1 MIWLACAEPGIREK
15 NIYWT
20 KGGFDLCDNGLKVT
34 FDSHIANHLQRA
46 QLLAQVVQCGR
57 IEIAER
63 QARAALGKF
72 TGQSRANAAR
82 GTGEDNYLA
91 LEFQR
96 DLPDVW
102 HCSLLC
108 MGCSCAP
115 TAGVMGVS
123 FCTARLAFCAPRV
136 NVKLRDAQR
145 GTHSL
150 V

>member
-1 MIWLACAEPGIREK
+1 MTWLACAESGIGKE
-15 NIYWT
+15 NIHRA
-20 KGGFDLCDNGLKVT
+20 KGYFDLFHNGLNPA
-34 FDSHIANHLQRA
+34 FDSHIADHLQRA
-46 QLLAQVVQCGR
+46 QLLGQVVQRGR
-57 IEIAER
+57 IEVAER

-72 TGQSRANAAR
+72 TGQSRANAAS
-82 GTGEDNYLA
+82 GTGEDNYFA

-102 HCSLLC
+102 LCSWPC

-115 TAGVMGVS
+115 TAGVMGMS
-123 FCTARLAFCAPRV
+123 FCTAKLAFCAPRV

-145 GTHSL
+145 GTHSP